1 MKRIKCYLSI
11 LLVISMMLCS
21 TSMFTVNAAQVT
33 ETDEIIVDTE
43 VNLDSEDELQPM
55 MANGCG
61 NLTSWY
67 DIDHETK
74 GYILAD
80 VTGNWKNTVGN
91 NPNIYYDGNG
101 FIVLC
106 GTGSYAG
113 KSYVTDLERNW
124 YL

>member
-1 MKRIKCYLSI
+1 MS
-11 LLVISMMLCS
+11 
-21 TSMFTVNAAQVT
+21 FTVNAIAIN
-33 ETDEIIVDTE
+33 EESIAASRE
-43 VNLDSEDELQPM
+43 KNELQPM
-55 MANGCG
+55 MANECG

-80 VTGNWKNTVGN
+80 VTGNWREIVGN
-91 NPNIYYDGNG
+91 NPNIYYDENG

-113 KSYVTDLERNW
+113 KTYVTDLERSW